1 MKIISDERNS
11 SAISWLP
18 EGNGFSISNRKK
30 MNEEIL
36 PQYFKRSKY
45 SSFTRKLNR
54 WGFTCFTRG
63 IGNCIYH
70 HTVSHLILSCL
81 LCPSYTSYHKPNI
94 LISISQHFHRDKPEL
109 VMKMCCSNSQS
120 TFARAKQDQD
130 VRIRDF
136 QPATFED
143 HETAKNRVV
152 RSLHAPPAVVSP
164 DSILDPLLRM
174 STVNN
179 VGLIPSQ
186 LQDGMALR
194 GINPWNLASN
204 ILQNTTPSP
213 LNYSYLNSTIMN
225 TQNNNAQLQNMML
238 LNSLNLSHQLQVQ
251 GGQRNLMYTGNN
263 DARQELLKQLLN
275 SNL

>member
-1 MKIISDERNS
+1 
-11 SAISWLP
+11 
-18 EGNGFSISNRKK
+18 
-30 MNEEIL
+30 
-36 PQYFKRSKY
+36 
-45 SSFTRKLNR
+45 
-54 WGFTCFTRG
+54 
-63 IGNCIYH
+63 
-70 HTVSHLILSCL
+70 
-81 LCPSYTSYHKPNI
+81 
-94 LISISQHFHRDKPEL
+94 
-109 VMKMCCSNSQS
+109 MKMCCSNSQS

-174 STVNN
+174 PTVNN

-194 GINPWNLASN
+194 GINPWNLSNNLASN

-225 TQNNNAQLQNMML
+225 IQNNNAQLQNMML

-251 GGQRNLMYTGNN
+251 GQGGQGNLMYAGNN